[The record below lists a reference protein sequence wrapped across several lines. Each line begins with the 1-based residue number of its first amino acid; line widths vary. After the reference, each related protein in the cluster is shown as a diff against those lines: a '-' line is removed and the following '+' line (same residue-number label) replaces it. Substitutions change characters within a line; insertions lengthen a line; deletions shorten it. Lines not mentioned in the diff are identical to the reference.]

1 MNRCI
6 PTGRIF
12 ELSNERQITGRRK
25 IKVVLHEIFS
35 NHDEWQENGISWDET
50 YSRRLT
56 PFLICLCVLNLSAKT
71 GRYHMGMD

>member
-35 NHDEWQENGISWDET
+35 NHDEWQENGISWDEILYT
-50 YSRRLT
+50 
-56 PFLICLCVLNLSAKT
+56 A
-71 GRYHMGMD
+71 DD